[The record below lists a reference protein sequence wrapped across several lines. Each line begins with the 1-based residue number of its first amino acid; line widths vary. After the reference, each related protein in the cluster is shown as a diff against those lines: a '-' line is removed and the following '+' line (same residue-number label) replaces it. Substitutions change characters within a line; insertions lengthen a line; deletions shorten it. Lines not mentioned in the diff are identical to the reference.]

1 MSGSANYG
9 ADILVTM
16 TAEFD
21 RQAHAIAEKSD
32 NFIEKICIQVEAAY
46 ITVIYTF

>member
-1 MSGSANYG
+1 MSGPANYG

-32 NFIEKICIQVEAAY
+32 NFIEICIQVEAAY